1 MRRSAGSFARTQVR
15 HPGVTL
21 MMQRDFE
28 LMERAARVASSL
40 PGLADL
46 RLDESLRQ
54 FGGPLKE
61 QLDLQVE
68 AEHLARFKKNFR
80 WVSKQAELQHP
91 IYGACCNKTS

>member
-1 MRRSAGSFARTQVR
+1 
-15 HPGVTL
+15 

-68 AEHLARFKKNFR
+68 AEHLTRFKKNFR
-80 WVSKQAELQHP
+80 WGKGWGLPTLQH
-91 IYGACCNKTS
+91 